1 MIAKCEVYV
10 SLPTGISLTYA
21 LVQLFRSISFSKHLN
36 V

>member
-10 SLPTGISLTYA
+10 SLPTGISLIYA
-21 LVQLFRSISFSKHLN
+21 LVQPVRGISFSKHLN